1 MEKKKI
7 EERKTAL
14 QNQHDDVAQK
24 ITQGK
29 NALGNLEATL
39 MGLTRAI
46 VWGIFIVFYFFIFFL
61 LLSGC
66 AYFKKNKIDEDEIII
81 TDLPPL
87 EMSQDKKIA
96 CIKLKPECND

>member
-14 QNQHDDVAQK
+14 QNQHNDVAQK

-39 MGLTRAI
+39 MGLKGAISQIDWVLGLFVDETR
-46 VWGIFIVFYFFIFFL
+46 
-61 LLSGC
+61 
-66 AYFKKNKIDEDEIII
+66 KK
-81 TDLPPL
+81 
-87 EMSQDKKIA
+87 DK
-96 CIKLKPECND
+96 

>member
-24 ITQGK
+24 INQGK

-39 MGLTRAI
+39 MGLKGAI
-46 VWGIFIVFYFFIFFL
+46 SQIDWVLGLFVDE
-61 LLSGC
+61 
-66 AYFKKNKIDEDEIII
+66 KK
-81 TDLPPL
+81 
-87 EMSQDKKIA
+87 DK
-96 CIKLKPECND
+96 

>member
-14 QNQHDDVAQK
+14 QTQHDDVAQK

-39 MGLTRAI
+39 MGLKGAI
-46 VWGIFIVFYFFIFFL
+46 SKIDWVLGLFVDE
-61 LLSGC
+61 
-66 AYFKKNKIDEDEIII
+66 KKNK
-81 TDLPPL
+81 
-87 EMSQDKKIA
+87 Q
-96 CIKLKPECND
+96 CLKTSTTI